1 MRRLVAW
8 VDNRRAGELTEQHL
22 PDGSLFTF
30 EYRPEATS
38 QDLVSLTMVPSASE
52 RRFETRVFPPPFEMI
67 LPEGERRTRIEAAR
81 KLVRS
86 DNFSLLSYVGAN
98 PVNRVRFLTPGAAPQ
113 TPVPEIP
120 APREIADCGA
130 GRILFQQLVR
140 DLDLRQGIAGVQPKI
155 LGAPLPPKVSPDLR
169 QYRGSTHILKSSTDA
184 YPYLAANEYACALA
198 FKSAGLAV
206 PAVTLSADGELLLVE
221 RFDVLPDGNHLG
233 FEEAAAL
240 MGESSAS
247 KYQRDYGSLLEALSQ
262 FVSPTAEAA
271 LRRDLT
277 KALVLNWLLG
287 NGDAHLKN
295 FGLLYRADT
304 DAWLAPFYACVST
317 LPYLPNDV
325 PALALSFDW
334 YSKAWW
340 PRKKLEEFAVTHG
353 SLTPAEVA
361 AVVDESRAGVAEGIS
376 LVRRLGRR
384 IKGFAHLSRQ
394 LAALWTERMAAFS

>member
-1 MRRLVAW
+1 MRSLVAW
-8 VDNRRAGELTEQHL
+8 VDGRRAGELTEEHL

-30 EYRPEATS
+30 QYAPEATPR
-38 QDLVSLTMVPSASE
+38 DLVSLTMIPSPSQ

-67 LPEGERRTRIEAAR
+67 LPEGERRMRIEAAR
-81 KLVRS
+81 KILRS
-86 DNFSLLSYVGAN
+86 DDFSLLSYVGAN
-98 PVNRVRFLTPGAAPQ
+98 PVNRVRFLTPEAAPDA
-113 TPVPEIP
+113 PVPEIP
-120 APREIADCGA
+120 TPREIADCTA
-130 GRILFQQLVR
+130 GRELFHQLVR
-140 DLDLRQGIAGVQPKI
+140 DLDLRQGIAGIQPKI
-155 LGAPLPPKVSPDLR
+155 LGAPPVPKLSPDLR

-184 YPYLAANEYACALA
+184 YPFLATNEYACLLA

-262 FVSPTAEAA
+262 FVSPAAEAE
-271 LRRDLT
+271 LRRDLS

-295 FGLLYRADT
+295 FGLLYRD
-304 DAWLAPFYACVST
+304 DVDVWSAPFYDCVST

-340 PRKKLEEFAVTHG
+340 PRAKLEEFAATYG
-353 SLTPAEVA
+353 KLTDAEVA
-361 AVVDESRAGVAEGIS
+361 SVIEEARAGVAAGVSQIRS
-376 LVRRLGRR
+376 LGRR
-384 IKGFAHLSRQ
+384 IKGFTDLGRRMET
-394 LAALWTERMAAFS
+394 LWTERLRAFS